1 MIATAQCTLRHWCIQ
16 TPIKMLFILT
26 VHFHSFLPHLYNL
39 RDCPQIT
46 LVTLNG
52 FCLLSK
58 PQKRVFFEFFLLLG
72 LVFQV
77 LKVCLTKIFKIELP
91 DLLFFVVF
99 ISFYI
104 SRYHFSQIFRA
115 SFRIILKK
123 DFCHKFSYL
132 TDSHKPSL
140 PTPLMAKIH

>member
-1 MIATAQCTLRHWCIQ
+1 MIATPQCTLRHWCIQ
-16 TPIKMLFILT
+16 SPIKTLFILT
-26 VHFHSFLPHLYNL
+26 VHFHSFLPQLYNL

-46 LVTLNG
+46 LVMLNR

-58 PQKRVFFEFFLLLG
+58 PQKWVFFELFLLLG

-77 LKVCLTKIFKIELP
+77 LKVCLIKICKIEPP

-104 SRYHFSQIFRA
+104 SRYHFSQIFRT
-115 SFRIILKK
+115 SFGIIRKK

-132 TDSHKPSL
+132 TDSHKPPF